1 MNKGK
6 ILVTGG
12 CGYIGAHTIV
22 DLVTNGFE
30 VISIDN
36 LSNSR
41 IEMLQGVAKIIGKE
55 IKNYPIDIC
64 DKAALLAVFEQESD
78 ILGVIHFAAYKSV
91 PESVSKP
98 LAYYHNNL
106 LGLIHILQA
115 CESYQIKHFVFS
127 SSCSVYGNTLQLPVT
142 EDTPVQEAESPYAA
156 TKIMG
161 ERICND
167 FAKSKT
173 DFNCTLLRYF
183 NPVGAHE
190 SGHIGEMNE
199 KPENLVPVITQTAIG
214 KRKQMG
220 VFGTDY
226 DTRDGSCIRDYIHV
240 SDIAH
245 AHSLAILHSIAAPTA
260 QVQLYNLG
268 TGKGVS
274 VLELIQA
281 FESITGVSLNY
292 TLEGRRPGDVVQ
304 VYADRSKAEQVLNWI
319 PKYDIKQM
327 MASAWQ
333 WELNMQ
339 QMDL

>member
-1 MNKGK
+1 MYKGK

-22 DLVTNGFE
+22 DLVANGFE
-30 VISIDN
+30 IVSIDN

-41 IEMLQGVAKIIGKE
+41 IEMLQGVAKIVGKE
-55 IKNYPIDIC
+55 VKNYPIDIC
-64 DKAALLAVFEQESD
+64 DKLALFSVFDAESN
-78 ILGVIHFAAYKSV
+78 IVGVIHFAAYKSV
-91 PESVSKP
+91 PESVSQP

-115 CESYQIKHFVFS
+115 CIAYKIKHFVFS

-142 EDTPVQEAESPYAA
+142 EDTPVQEAESPYAS

-161 ERICND
+161 ERICSD
-167 FAKSKT
+167 FAKSRT

-190 SGHIGEMNE
+190 SGLIGEMNE

-240 SDIAH
+240 SDIANAH
-245 AHSLAILHSIAAPTA
+245 TLAIQHSLTTA
-260 QVQLYNLG
+260 SGKVNLYNLG

-281 FESITGVSLNY
+281 FESVTGVQLNY
-292 TLEGRRPGDVVQ
+292 TLEGRRVGDVVQ
-304 VYADRSKAEQVLNWI
+304 VYADRTKAEQELNWV
-319 PKYDIKQM
+319 PQYDIKEM